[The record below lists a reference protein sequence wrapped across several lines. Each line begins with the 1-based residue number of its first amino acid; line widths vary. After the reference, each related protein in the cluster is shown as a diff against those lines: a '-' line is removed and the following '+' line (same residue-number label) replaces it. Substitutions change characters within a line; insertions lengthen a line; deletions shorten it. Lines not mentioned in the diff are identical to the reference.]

1 MAQDAKME
9 MLDRITKNPGFE
21 LERIRKI
28 WEKSHVEHFIA
39 QTATLAAGRLGTRD
53 GRPRPSPAHD
63 GCHGRNGQT
72 ARNTRGAPQDSS
84 PSPSGNNGRINAYDK
99 SWEDWL
105 KRTGE
110 LPPDFDAMPSTPF
123 LVDPLEGVQTPE
135 QWKQK
140 RQQIRAQFEQWVFGK
155 LPPQPD
161 NLRSVITGTET
172 DGRWPSGTCALNSV
186 LNTAEPCGCS

>member
-1 MAQDAKME
+1 MG
-9 MLDRITKNPGFE
+9 RIT
-21 LERIRKI
+21 RRA
-28 WEKSHVEHFIA
+28 FIS
-39 QTATLAAGRLGTRD
+39 QTAAMAVGALTLATDVHAHPQPTTAVVDAIDKRRETLEVLLKIL
-53 GRPRPSPAHD
+53 PRRQAELD
-63 GCHGRNGQT
+63 
-72 ARNTRGAPQDSS
+72 
-84 PSPSGNNGRINAYDK
+84 GRINAYDK

-135 QWKQK
+135 QWKQR

-161 NLRSVITGTET
+161 NLRSVITGTEA
-172 DGRWPSGTCALNSV
+172 DGKLTIRNC
-186 LNTAEPCGCS
+186 